1 MGILIILIIFVVDGA
16 WPALAV
22 VATPMTTSWHL
33 VASLVIK
40 IFDIVKI
47 VVVTSVIIVTHHF
60 NFVMVLDHIA
70 MVTDQVMQV
79 LNVLFNNVDGQCDV
93 DNPFIAV
100 DDPQGHVESRRRLR
114 LPLIGAPRR
123 SSAKKCCMA

>member
-1 MGILIILIIFVVDGA
+1 
-16 WPALAV
+16 
-22 VATPMTTSWHL
+22 MTTSWHL

-70 MVTDQVMQV
+70 MH
-79 LNVLFNNVDGQCDV
+79 
-93 DNPFIAV
+93 
-100 DDPQGHVESRRRLR
+100 GH
-114 LPLIGAPRR
+114 R
-123 SSAKKCCMA
+123 SSHYAGHLERAF